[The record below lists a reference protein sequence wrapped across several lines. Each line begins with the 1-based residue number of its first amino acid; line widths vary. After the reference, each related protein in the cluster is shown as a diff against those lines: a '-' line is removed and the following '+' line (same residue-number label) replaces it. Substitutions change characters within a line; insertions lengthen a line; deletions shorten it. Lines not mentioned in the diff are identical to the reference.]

1 MGLLFYDNG
10 RIRDSADLEMAEVI
24 MKLKEKKDY
33 WAVIDE
39 LIKIWAAKSPDEEV
53 ATKVEIDGYKEAMSD
68 PTFGQT
74 NNGKDMER
82 RSILVF
88 PRKLQLMIRSIF
100 KAEELPFDR
109 EFYRKFAQKYPAF
122 KIADKV

>member
-1 MGLLFYDNG
+1 MGLKFFDNG
-10 RIRDSADLEMAEVI
+10 RIRDSGDLELAEVI
-24 MKLKEKKDY
+24 MKLKDKKDY

-39 LIKIWAAKSPDEEV
+39 LIRIWSAKSPDEEV

-74 NNGKDMER
+74 NGGKDMER

-88 PRKLQLMIRSIF
+88 PRKLQLMIRSLF

-109 EFYRKFAQKYPAF
+109 AFYREFAKRYPMF
-122 KIADKV
+122 KIADRV

>member
-1 MGLLFYDNG
+1 
-10 RIRDSADLEMAEVI
+10 MAEVI
-24 MKLKEKKDY
+24 MKLKDKKDY

-74 NNGKDMER
+74 NGGKDMER

-88 PRKLQLMIRSIF
+88 PRKLQLMIRSLF